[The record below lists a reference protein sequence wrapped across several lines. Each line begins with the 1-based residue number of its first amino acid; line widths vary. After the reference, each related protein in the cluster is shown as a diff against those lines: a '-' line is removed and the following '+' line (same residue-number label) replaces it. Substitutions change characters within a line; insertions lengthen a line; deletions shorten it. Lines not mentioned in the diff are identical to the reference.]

1 MRMGLVHKTRGVVP
15 VVVVASYYYYGSCGC
30 SRVQKSALANLLDFE
45 NPSRERAL
53 LLHWNSLNMQAM
65 KVVVAF
71 LCCATLGRTD
81 TMLGACLCRV
91 CIDRRLPSAVHDRL
105 SARPP
110 TAFSVCRRRPSP
122 PFSTPP
128 ISCLAPIPSLGLSL
142 SSCFALP
149 RLISSFYYLLL
160 TTYYSL
166 LTTYCSLSTTYYAD
180 TLRLTIYRRTTKLP
194 T

>member
-1 MRMGLVHKTRGVVP
+1 MRMSLVQKTRGVVP

-45 NPSRERAL
+45 KPSRERAFL
-53 LLHWNSLNMQAM
+53 SHWNSLNMQAM

-110 TAFSVCRRRPSP
+110 TAFPVCRRRPP
-122 PFSTPP
+122 PPCSTPP
-128 ISCLAPIPSLGLSL
+128 ILCLASIAYLGLSFSLLASLFLDL
-142 SSCFALP
+142 SLLFNTCYL
-149 RLISSFYYLLL
+149 RLA
-160 TTYYSL
+160 THYSL
-166 LTTYCSLSTTYYAD
+166 LTTYCLLRATYYL
-180 TLRLTIYRRTTKLP
+180 LR
-194 T
+194 